1 MEVDRNDNDDDDDD
15 DDASDDIAARRGGVS
30 GSRAPA
36 KKTTKTTTAAAN
48 KAASTTA
55 KKAPATKRGAKKAAV
70 PLVSRLEATNALPK
84 SSAHLILIPPP
95 RLLQV
100 RRRVRRRRGRRGRSG
115 RFRRSRVCFPTY
127 SEEACCA
134 NDAGYERKEGAGRFD
149 FESRGGETE
158 SIVVCLESRVAAR
171 DHGRRILMEADH
183 LWLHSSLS
191 GLVRVV
197 ADLRDEQQRRM
208 LVP

>member
-15 DDASDDIAARRGGVS
+15 DDASDDIAARRGGAS

-36 KKTTKTTTAAAN
+36 KKATKTTTAAAK

-70 PLVSRLEATNALPK
+70 PLVSRLEATNTLPK
-84 SSAHLILIPPP
+84 SSANLILDPPPP
-95 RLLQV
+95 RLLPV
-100 RRRVRRRRGRRGRSG
+100 RRWVRRRRRRRGRSG
-115 RFRRSRVCFPTY
+115 RFRGSRVCFPTY
-127 SEEACCA
+127 GEEACSA

-171 DHGRRILMEADH
+171 VYGRRISMGADH
-183 LWLHSSLS
+183 FGFILFCQFWC
-191 GLVRVV
+191 
-197 ADLRDEQQRRM
+197 EW
-208 LVP
+208 